1 MIDLSK
7 FHSLSK
13 TTKCYVINTGLA
25 LMVLFSIMLMFLI
38 QFKVDSLQ
46 DHVNEADAKISA
58 LDDEIRVLEVEWVYL
73 TRPERLR
80 MLSERY
86 LQNNGYIASNQVKD
100 PDILQNY
107 YTASLAKQQSVAMN
121 ETAEKIN

>member
-7 FHSLSK
+7 IYNLSK
-13 TTKCYVINTGLA
+13 TAKCYLMNSVLA
-25 LMVLFSIMLMFLI
+25 FAVLCSIMLMFFI

-46 DHVNEADAKISA
+46 VRVGDIDSKISA

-80 MLSERY
+80 ALSEKY

-100 PDILQNY
+100 TTHLQVY
-107 YTASLAKQQSVAMN
+107 YTAALRKQENIAMN
-121 ETAEKIN
+121 ESVGKVN